1 MALPDGQQALK
12 RASAFET
19 PGFGRAFFCLERIHA
34 LSPSFPC
41 LRVSGTAC
49 VLDIS
54 AVPGAKRT
62 EVVGLHD
69 GALRLRLAAPPVDG
83 KANDEIVAWLAK
95 SLGLPRRDVQLL
107 RGPASRRKQIQID
120 APEAVVIAWLSSLD
134 LA

>member
-1 MALPDGQQALK
+1 M
-12 RASAFET
+12 
-19 PGFGRAFFCLERIHA
+19 PGFGRAFFCPDRLHA
-34 LSPSFPC
+34 VSPSFPC
-41 LRVSGTAC
+41 LRTSGTFC
-49 VLDIS
+49 VLDLS

-83 KANDEIVAWLAK
+83 KANDEIVAWLAQ

-107 RGPASRRKQIQID
+107 RGLTSRRKQIQID
-120 APEAVVIAWLSSLD
+120 APEAVVAAWLGGLG

>member
-19 PGFGRAFFCLERIHA
+19 PGFGRAFFCPMRA
-34 LSPSFPC
+34 RAVSSSFPC
-41 LRVSGTAC
+41 LRSSGSAC

-83 KANDEIVAWLAK
+83 KANDEILAWLAK

-107 RGPASRRKQIQID
+107 RGPTSRRKQIQID
-120 APEAVVIAWLSSLD
+120 APEAVVNAWLNT
-134 LA
+134 LALA

>member
-1 MALPDGQQALK
+1 M
-12 RASAFET
+12 
-19 PGFGRAFFCLERIHA
+19 
-34 LSPSFPC
+34 
-41 LRVSGTAC
+41 
-49 VLDIS
+49 LDIS

-95 SLGLPRRDVQLL
+95 SLGLPRRDVLLL
-107 RGPASRRKQIQID
+107 RGPTSRRKQIQID
-120 APEAVVIAWLSSLD
+120 APEAVISAWLSSLD

>member
-1 MALPDGQQALK
+1 MK
-12 RASAFET
+12 RPASAGLFSV
-19 PGFGRAFFCLERIHA
+19 FNILV
-34 LSPSFPC
+34 SPEPQRFPC
-41 LRVSGTAC
+41 LRVSGNYC
-49 VLDIS
+49 VLDVS

-95 SLGLPRRDVQLL
+95 SLGLARRDVHLL

-120 APEAVVIAWLSSLD
+120 APEAVLSAWLATLP
-134 LA
+134 LT

>member
-19 PGFGRAFFCLERIHA
+19 PGFGRAFFCPMRA
-34 LSPSFPC
+34 RAVSSSFSC
-41 LRVSGTAC
+41 LRSSGSAC

-107 RGPASRRKQIQID
+107 RGPTSRRKQIQID
-120 APEAVVIAWLSSLD
+120 APEAVVIAWLST
-134 LA
+134 LALA

>member
-1 MALPDGQQALK
+1 M
-12 RASAFET
+12 RARVVS
-19 PGFGRAFFCLERIHA
+19 
-34 LSPSFPC
+34 SSFPC
-41 LRVSGTAC
+41 LRSSGSAC

-107 RGPASRRKQIQID
+107 RGPTSRRKQIQID
-120 APEAVVIAWLSSLD
+120 APEAVVNAWLST
-134 LA
+134 LALT